1 MADAKTDDAA
11 TEEEGGPVKFMSEQV
26 ALDFVIRTSPVTRR
40 FSDLLQE
47 EKITGHKC
55 PECSRVYVPPRGYCP
70 MCVVE
75 TTQEHEVEVADRGTV
90 TSFTVI
96 TPIQYYGQQERDDY
110 VLANVLLDGASST
123 IGQQRIGEIP
133 IDKVRMGLRVEAV
146 WAPKEDRVVEGRGW
160 GGAFATWRP
169 TGEPD
174 VDREH
179 YKEHML

>member
-1 MADAKTDDAA
+1 MADTKAEQA
-11 TEEEGGPVKFMSEQV
+11 EEEGGPIKTMSEMV
-26 ALDFVIRTSPVTRR
+26 SLDFAIRTSPTTRR

-55 PECSRVYVPPRGYCP
+55 PSCSRVYVPPKGYCP

-75 TTQEHEVEVADRGTV
+75 TTQQHEVEVADRGTI

-96 TPIQYYGQQERDDY
+96 TPIQYYGQEERDDY
-110 VLANVLLDGASST
+110 VLANILLDGASST
-123 IGQQRIGEIP
+123 IGQQRIRDIAVDE
-133 IDKVRMGLRVEAV
+133 VRMGMRVAAV
-146 WAPKEDRVVEGRGW
+146 WAAKEDRVIEGRGW
-160 GGAFATWRP
+160 GGAFATWKP